1 MDKMEDIY
9 GELNLT
15 RRSFLKV
22 AGTAAA
28 VAGMAST
35 VSGVETQR
43 RISLIPMKV

>member
-1 MDKMEDIY
+1 MK
-9 GELNLT
+9 LT

-35 VSGVETQR
+35 VSGAGDLKTHK
-43 RISLIPMKV
+43 S